1 MTQVDVEQAQAR
13 DRAILADMPAAN
25 LQPWRRPD
33 GPVGLPV
40 GLLEVQRRN
49 GLVESLITALEHRR
63 LFILLPFTLIAGLT
77 TSLVTTS
84 APDPMALAIGAAALA
99 AVLPLAWRHLV
110 LLRLLSLATGF
121 WLGFSLLAIHAALF
135 GTTMLSRPVF
145 GAYEMRVDEIVS
157 ETADEARI
165 VVSAI
170 VPLEGARTVSVRR
183 ARIVAK
189 GSALAPG
196 DIIRTKVRFYPG
208 PGPVLPNGF
217 DTQFH
222 AYFDGIGA
230 YGNATQA
237 VEIVATGAATAPEH
251 IIDAARR
258 GIATHIDNTLSQPA
272 AGIAR
277 ALINGDQSA
286 VTDEARETMSV
297 AGLAHVLSVSG
308 LHLTIVAAL
317 VLVTLRG
324 GLALLPGMGQHL
336 AVKRLAAIG
345 AIFASLGYFGISGGN
360 VAALRSTIMIVLVL
374 GAVVFGRRALTM
386 RNVAIAA
393 LLVVVTDP
401 SSVFRA
407 SFQLSFAAVIALVG
421 IWELV
426 RPSEGKDRSLV
437 IRVGNYLGG
446 IVATSVVAGLATV
459 LFSVYHFQQTSPLGV
474 LGNLFSLPLVGFVMM
489 PAALVAT
496 LLMPFGLESMPLLV
510 LGWSIDRMLDLAAI
524 TASWSSAL
532 NASPLLTPQAL
543 GIGLAAFAWFA
554 FLPTWHRLIGPALMV
569 PAVLIFALD
578 QPPDVLIADTT
589 QAIAIRGAT
598 DLELVAGKGT
608 SFAVGVWRDTYNAN
622 IEGPSAL
629 VRCDSVGCFGQS
641 PRGFAVAIVKDPV
654 AFYEDCAIADLVI
667 TRIPAPADCGA
678 MTIIDATTLATGG
691 TQWLRWQPDSGLF
704 ERRPAIP
711 PLQRA
716 WRVVAK

>member
-1 MTQVDVEQAQAR
+1 MDVEEAQAR
-13 DRAILADMPAAN
+13 DRAILVDLPGGHLPARQRLDGPAA
-25 LQPWRRPD
+25 
-33 GPVGLPV
+33 
-40 GLLEVQRRN
+40 LLDPQRRN
-49 GLVESLITALEHRR
+49 GLLDSFATALEHRR
-63 LFILLPFTLIAGLT
+63 LFILLPFAIIAGLI
-77 TSLVTTS
+77 TSLAAPG
-84 APDPMALAIGAAALA
+84 APDPVALAIGAA
-99 AVLPLAWRHLV
+99 VLPATLPFAWRHL
-110 LLRLLSLATGF
+110 LAIRLISLAMAF
-121 WLGFSLLAIHAALF
+121 WLGFSLLAVHAALF
-135 GTTMLSRPVF
+135 GTPMLNRPVF
-145 GAYEMRVDEIVS
+145 GTYQMRIDEIVS
-157 ETADEARI
+157 ETTEEARVI
-165 VVSAI
+165 VSAI
-170 VPLEGARTVSVRR
+170 VPLEQARALPVRR
-183 ARIVAK
+183 ARIVTK
-189 GSALAPG
+189 GAMLAPG
-196 DIIRTKVRFYPG
+196 DIIRAPVRFYSV

-222 AYFDGIGA
+222 GYFDGIGA

-237 VEIVATGAATAPEH
+237 VEIISTGSGTAPER
-251 IIDAARR
+251 IIDATRR
-258 GIATHIDNTLSQPA
+258 GIAARIDQTLSQPA
-272 AGIAR
+272 AGVAR

-286 VTDEARETMSV
+286 VTDEVRETMSI

-317 VLVTLRG
+317 VLFTLRG
-324 GLALLPGMGQHL
+324 GLALLPGMGQRI

-345 AIFASLGYFGISGGN
+345 AIIAALGYFAISGGN

-374 GAVVFGRRALTM
+374 GAVAFGRRALTM

-393 LLVVVTDP
+393 LLVIVTDP

-426 RPSEGKDRSLV
+426 RPPEGKDQSLV
-437 IRVGNYLGG
+437 IRFANYLGG

-496 LLMPFGLESMPLLV
+496 LLMPLGLESLPLVV

-532 NASPLLTPQAL
+532 NASPLLTPLAL
-543 GIGLAAFAWFA
+543 GLGLVAFAWFA
-554 FLPTWHRLIGPALMV
+554 FLPTWHRLIGPALIV
-569 PAVLIFALD
+569 PAVLFFALD

-589 QAIAIRGAT
+589 QAIAIRGTT

-608 SFAVGVWRDTYNAN
+608 SFAVGVWRETYSAR

-629 VRCDSVGCFGQS
+629 VVCDSVGCFGQS
-641 PRGFAVAIVKDPV
+641 PRDFSVAIVKDPV

-667 TRIPAPADCGA
+667 ARMKAPHDCRA
-678 MTIIDATTLATGG
+678 KAVIDADSLAAGG
-691 TQWLRWQPDSGLF
+691 THWLRWQPDKHQF
-704 ERRPAIP
+704 EIRSAIP
-711 PLQRA
+711 PLKRD
-716 WRVVAK
+716 WRVVTR

>member
-1 MTQVDVEQAQAR
+1 MTQVDVEAAQAR
-13 DRAILADMPAAN
+13 DRAILVDLPGAYLPS
-25 LQPWRRPD
+25 PRRTNE
-33 GPVGLPV
+33 PV

-49 GLVESLITALEHRR
+49 GLLESVATALEYRR
-63 LFILLPFTLIAGLT
+63 LFILLPFAIIAGLI
-77 TSLVTTS
+77 TSLLTPY
-84 APDPMALAIGAAALA
+84 APDSAALA
-99 AVLPLAWRHLV
+99 TGAALLTAALPFAWRHL
-110 LLRLLSLATGF
+110 LALRLVSITTAF
-121 WLGFSLLAIHAALF
+121 WLGFSLLAVHAVLF
-135 GTTMLSRPVF
+135 GTTMLNRPVF
-145 GAYEMRVDEIVS
+145 GTYEMRVDEIVS
-157 ETADEARI
+157 ETAEEARVI
-165 VVSAI
+165 VSAI
-170 VPLEGARTVSVRR
+170 TPLEKARALPVRR
-183 ARIVAK
+183 ARIVTK
-189 GSALAPG
+189 GAMLAPG
-196 DIIRTKVRFYPG
+196 DIIRAPVRFYPV

-230 YGNATQA
+230 YGNATRA
-237 VEIVATGAATAPEH
+237 VEIITPGSGTAPER
-251 IIDAARR
+251 IVDAARR
-258 GIATHIDNTLSQPA
+258 GIAARIDQTLSQPS
-272 AGIAR
+272 AGVAR

-286 VTDEARETMSV
+286 VTDQVRETMSV

-317 VLVTLRG
+317 VLFTLRG
-324 GLALLPGMGQHL
+324 GLALLPGMGQRI

-345 AIFASLGYFGISGGN
+345 AIIAALGYYGISGGN

-393 LLVVVTDP
+393 LVVIITDP

-421 IWELV
+421 VWELV
-426 RPSEGKDRSLV
+426 RPPEGKDQSLI
-437 IRVGNYLGG
+437 IRFANYLGG

-496 LLMPFGLESMPLLV
+496 VLMPFGLESLPLVV
-510 LGWSIDRMLDLAAI
+510 LGWSIDRMLDLATI

-532 NASPLLTPQAL
+532 NASPLLTPLAL
-543 GIGLAAFAWFA
+543 GIGLVAFAWFA

-569 PAVLIFALD
+569 PAVLFFALD

-589 QAIAIRGAT
+589 QAVAIRGAS
-598 DLELVAGKGT
+598 DLELVTGKGT
-608 SFAVGVWRDTYNAN
+608 SFAVGVWRDTYNAK

-629 VRCDSVGCFGQS
+629 IKCDSVGCFGSS
-641 PRGFAVAIVKDPV
+641 PRGFRLAIVKDPV
-654 AFYEDCAIADLVI
+654 AFYEDCPIADLVI
-667 TRIPAPADCGA
+667 SRIEAPADCSA
-678 MTIIDATTLATGG
+678 KAVIDATALAAGG
-691 TQWLRWQPDSGLF
+691 TYWLRWQPDKGPF
-704 ERRPAIP
+704 EVRSAIP

-716 WRVVAK
+716 WRVVER